1 MKDKTPQETVRPT
14 RREILELENTEYDY
28 GHDVPRNGDEEY

>member
-1 MKDKTPQETVRPT
+1 MKGEDKTPEKPT

-28 GHDVPRNGDEEY
+28 GHDVPKRTNEEE